1 MLGSLDNMEMNDDW
15 DGDDSIPDRIPPIE
29 DRLWA
34 HPSEYVGSAVTWNR
48 KWTLGL
54 SSLALVLVGLFAARM
69 IWPTSQVKV
78 FAKPAST
85 ISIGVDTA
93 NYVAKLAKSL
103 ITIHLGTKAAQDVYG
118 LAISPNGYILVP
130 ANALPYQKSYQAS
143 IPGVGTETAT
153 LVSEDRPTDTAVIK
167 VDKKLTNYI
176 SGTSL
181 RSAQAGE
188 MTIGIGT
195 ATQANKPK
203 LVISQIKETGLY
215 QPLPNGLTSQG
226 SMLADASQKLNPEG
240 LLFVD
245 SHGNPLGI
253 GLSQIYSQWII
264 SPLTQMLTA
273 AQRIELAN
281 GAPQGWLGIVG
292 MSSDK
297 SKKSTSTTIPKGVL
311 ILSVAKNSPA
321 QLAGIKANDEIV
333 KVNNVG
339 ITSLSQLQAMLAKL
353 PSGSQ
358 ITLSILRN
366 GQSEQITTQLGVKSG
381 S

>member
-1 MLGSLDNMEMNDDW
+1 MEMNDDW
-15 DGDDSIPDRIPPIE
+15 DEDDSIPDRIPPIE

-34 HPSEYVGSAVTWNR
+34 HPSEYVGSKVTWNR
-48 KWTLGL
+48 KWVL
-54 SSLALVLVGLFAARM
+54 SLCGVALVALSLFAAKT

-93 NYVAKLAKSL
+93 NYVAKLAQSI
-103 ITIHLGTKAAQDVYG
+103 ITIHLGTKATQDIYG

-130 ANALPYQKSYQAS
+130 ANALPRQSIYQVTIAG
-143 IPGVGTETAT
+143 IGNLTAL
-153 LVSEDRPTDTAVIK
+153 LVSEDTSTDTAVIK
-167 VDKKLTNYI
+167 VDRKLTNYI
-176 SGTSL
+176 SGTSQ

-188 MTIGIGT
+188 MTIGIGIGT
-195 ATQANKPK
+195 KVNKPR
-203 LVISQIKETGLY
+203 LVISQIKATGLY
-215 QPLPNGLTSQG
+215 QPLPGGLTSPS

-253 GLSQIYSQWII
+253 GLSQLYSQWII
-264 SPLTQMLTA
+264 SPLTQMLSA
-273 AQRIELAN
+273 AQKIELAN
-281 GAPQGWLGIVG
+281 GAPKGWLGIVG

-297 SKKSTSTTIPKGVL
+297 TNKGTTSTTIPQGVL

-321 QLAGIKANDEIV
+321 QLAGIKAHDEIID
-333 KVNNVG
+333 VNNMRV
-339 ITSLSQLQAMLAKL
+339 TSLSELQTMLSKL
-353 PSGSQ
+353 PSGSE
-358 ITLSILRN
+358 ITLSIIRN
-366 GQSEQITTQLGVKSG
+366 GQTERVKTQLGVKSG